1 VVNTDQT
8 VRFGS
13 VRYSTPPGLVGAEVR
28 VRAHGDELVVA
39 ADLAALPV
47 LPDWAAGGPA
57 GLAEVAR
64 HPLSVP
70 GNPRINLAH
79 YPGHPQQPDGSPRPP
94 RIEAATAAE
103 AAFLAIGDG
112 ARAWLTE
119 AAASGA
125 SRVRAKMAEAVELA
139 ALAGTAA
146 VDAAL
151 STAAL
156 AGRFGEGDLLSIA
169 GYQAA
174 GRADGPAVVA
184 DEAHSAQPGTS
195 AWAGFASVPGTAQ

>member
-1 VVNTDQT
+1 MWA
-8 VRFGS
+8 R
-13 VRYSTPPGLVGAEVR
+13 AE
-28 VRAHGDELVVA
+28 GDELVVV

-47 LPDWAAGGPA
+47 RPAWAGRGPA

-64 HPLSVP
+64 HRLSVP
-70 GNPRINLAH
+70 GNPRIDLAH

-94 RIEAATAAE
+94 RIEAATEAE

-119 AAASGA
+119 AAAVGA

-151 STAAL
+151 GTAAM
-156 AGRFGEGDLLSIA
+156 AGRFGDGDLLSIT
-169 GYQAA
+169 GYQASA
-174 GRADGPAVVA
+174 HADGPVTIA
-184 DEAHSAQPGTS
+184 DEAYSAQPGTS
-195 AWAGFASVPGTAQ
+195 AWAGFGTAPGTAS